1 MSLYIYRVSRK
12 RTKRTRRKTNEFST
26 CFSYACY
33 FNWRSRRSFLQINS
47 QRKQRKNISTKNS
60 QIIIVV
66 ISHNWFTSI
75 KINEFSEKITLSR
88 TNSASRDNWGERRA
102 ACRCEPVRTNPW
114 PCLFVRAG
122 TYSRA
127 RICVRV
133 DDLSRDSE
141 RASYHP
147 VEKAFALI
155 AAMIEE

>member
-75 KINEFSEKITLSR
+75 KINEFSEKITRSR
-88 TNSASRDNWGERRA
+88 TNSASRDNWGGEESGVSLRT
-102 ACRCEPVRTNPW
+102 CSNESMTVPVRARW
-114 PCLFVRAG
+114 HIFPCADMCQGR
-122 TYSRA
+122 
-127 RICVRV
+127 
-133 DDLSRDSE
+133 
-141 RASYHP
+141 
-147 VEKAFALI
+147 
-155 AAMIEE
+155 